1 MYEAMNF
8 GDDRNIPLPTTL
20 ILSRYK
26 IQKLDLIGLGYG
38 YSNHL
43 GITLLKVL
51 IGNNVLSV

>member
-43 GITLLKVL
+43 GKYYAAE
-51 IGNNVLSV
+51 SFDW